1 MTDTTPDTPAPR
13 ASAPP
18 PRFVTGSI
26 MRHVAVMAATAG
38 VGLMAIFAVDVLSL
52 LYVSW
57 LHSDAKIAAVGFA
70 SAILFFAMS
79 VNIGFM
85 IAISALVSKALGSG
99 DRVKARR
106 VAGSGVALTALVSA
120 IIGMGMFFARDA
132 MLAGLNAR
140 GETAEIASRFLAVT
154 LPANIFMGFGI
165 AFSAVLRA
173 AGDAR
178 RAMYVTLGGGIAT
191 AFLDPL
197 LIFGMQLDVMGAA
210 YATMISRLIFCAI
223 GYHGA
228 VTIHGL
234 VARPRWVDA
243 KQDAGPLRAIAGAAV
258 LTNIATPVGNF
269 FLTRIMAEFGDA
281 ALAAGAVIDRLTPLA
296 FGGLFALSGAVG
308 PVIGQNWGAG
318 LFERM
323 RITLTDSFKL
333 SAGYI
338 VVMWAVLFAC
348 RGLIVDAFHLSGQA
362 AELVRLF
369 CLVSGPGWLGI
380 GALFVANASFNNLGA
395 PIRATLF
402 NWGRATLGTV
412 PFAMIGATWR
422 GPAGAMIGV
431 MLAGIVFGA
440 AASVSAYLVLRDIA
454 AAGLRKPAPGGR

>member
-1 MTDTTPDTPAPR
+1 MTDTTSDTPAPR

-18 PRFVTGSI
+18 PRFVTGNI
-26 MRHVAVMAATAG
+26 MRHVAVMSATGG
-38 VGLMAIFAVDVLSL
+38 VGLMAIFVVDVLSL

-57 LHSDAKIAAVGFA
+57 LHSDVKIAAVGFA

-79 VNIGFM
+79 INIGFM

-99 DRVKARR
+99 DRAKARR
-106 VAGSGVALTALVSA
+106 IAGSGVAITAALAAV
-120 IIGMGMFFARDA
+120 IGMGMFFARDA
-132 MLAGLNAR
+132 MLAGLNAK

-154 LPANIFMGFGI
+154 LPANVFMGFGI

-210 YATMISRLIFCAI
+210 WATMISRLIFCAI

-228 VTIHGL
+228 VAIHGL
-234 VARPRWVDA
+234 VARPRWADV
-243 KQDAGPLRAIAGAAV
+243 KQDAGPLMAIAAPAV

-323 RITLTDSFKL
+323 RTTLSDSFKL
-333 SAGYI
+333 AAVYI

-362 AELVRLF
+362 ADLVRLF

-412 PFAMIGATWR
+412 PFAMIGAAWW

-431 MLAGIVFGA
+431 MLAGIVFGV
-440 AASVSAYLVLRDIA
+440 AASVSAFIVLRDIA
-454 AAGLRKPAPGGR
+454 AAGLRKPAPAGR